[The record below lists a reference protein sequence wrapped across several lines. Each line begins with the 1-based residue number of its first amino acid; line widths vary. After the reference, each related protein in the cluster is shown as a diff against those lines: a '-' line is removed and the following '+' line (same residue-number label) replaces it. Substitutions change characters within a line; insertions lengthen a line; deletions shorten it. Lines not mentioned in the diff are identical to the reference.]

1 MKRGNPNQTSD
12 GNPLAGKVAVVT
24 GATRGIGLAIAKALA
39 AKACSLVVAGRS
51 EPALDTALKQIIGT
65 LQEEVA
71 RNREH
76 RRSEGRTI
84 PELDEIRRAD
94 PEFTKLQLGY
104 FGYPGDVRSE
114 KDVRALFRLI
124 KKEFGR
130 VDILVNNAGMSHP
143 LRNIEDLPLETWRE
157 VLETNLTGMFLC
169 TRAALPLMRKGGVIV
184 NNLSVAARGVFPGES
199 AYCASKHGALG
210 FTDTLRAEVRGRG
223 IRVISLLPG
232 PTATDLWNQFMPEA
246 PRDKMMSPETVAR
259 AVIAAI
265 SLPENATVEELR
277 IGPTAGNV

>member
-1 MKRGNPNQTSD
+1 MKSRKATNSATS
-12 GNPLAGKVAVVT
+12 GALAGKVAVVT
-24 GATRGIGLAIAKALA
+24 GASRGIGRAIAGALLA
-39 AKACSLVVAGRS
+39 QGCTVVAVSRSVSGRKNRKPTTENRPPLPGACETS
-51 EPALDTALKQIIGT
+51 MKCDVREERSVGT
-65 LQEEVA
+65 LFASV
-71 RNREH
+71 
-76 RRSEGRTI
+76 
-84 PELDEIRRAD
+84 
-94 PEFTKLQLGY
+94 
-104 FGYPGDVRSE
+104 
-114 KDVRALFRLI
+114 

-130 VDILVNNAGMSHP
+130 VDILINNAGTAHA

-169 TRAALPLMRKGGVIV
+169 TRAALPLMKNGAVIV

-232 PTATDLWNQFMPEA
+232 PTATDIWNQFMPEA

-259 AVIAAI
+259 AVIAAVT
-265 SLPENATVEELR
+265 LPENATVEELR
-277 IGPTAGNV
+277 LGPTGGNL